1 MTFPVQET
9 PEKLEAC
16 EEFSDEEE
24 EPTTENA
31 QVRVT
36 ITKNEE
42 GQQVVTFNQ
51 TDGSKMAYTSFVKSC
66 IKEKLQGFIL

>member
-1 MTFPVQET
+1 MTFSVQET

-24 EPTTENA
+24 EPITEKA
-31 QVRVT
+31 QGRVT

-42 GQQVVTFNQ
+42 GQSIVTFNQ
-51 TDGSKMAYTSFVKSC
+51 TEGSKMVYTGFVKSC
-66 IKEKLQGFIL
+66 IKQKL